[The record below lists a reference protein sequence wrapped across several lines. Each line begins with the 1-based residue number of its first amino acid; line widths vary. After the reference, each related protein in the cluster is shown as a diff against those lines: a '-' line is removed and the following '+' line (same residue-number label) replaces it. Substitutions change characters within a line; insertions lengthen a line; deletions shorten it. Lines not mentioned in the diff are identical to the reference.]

1 MSQTVLK
8 REHIIKI
15 DSTNEELKRRFLAGE
30 SEPLL
35 IRADE
40 QTAGKGRNGHSFYS
54 PQNTGIYFSFLY
66 PCKDEKILEDT
77 IFVTTLSAVSVCR
90 TLRNAAGVDTKIK
103 WINDIYLQSKKVCGI
118 LAEAVYREN
127 PSGGREL
134 GIIVGIG
141 INISTTDFPEDVLP
155 IAGGLGAFS
164 EEAMEKLK
172 EEILSEVGEELLYFF
187 EHPKD
192 REFRDKI
199 LSEYREMSMVIG
211 KQVSFYKDGEAEEKG
226 IAKRILDDGSLV
238 VENREGA
245 LIVLNSGEIHLHMD

>member
-1 MSQTVLK
+1 MILEGSISVKAAMLGNHRKVERILMDEARHDKEASFLLAKAREKNIPVERRK
-8 REHIIKI
+8 REA
-15 DSTNEELKRRFLAGE
+15 L
-30 SEPLL
+30 
-35 IRADE
+35 DE
-40 QTAGKGRNGHSFYS
+40 AASGRTHG
-54 PQNTGIYFSFLY
+54 
-66 PCKDEKILEDT
+66 
-77 IFVTTLSAVSVCR
+77 
-90 TLRNAAGVDTKIK
+90 
-103 WINDIYLQSKKVCGI
+103 GI
-118 LAEAVYREN
+118 LAEAVYREKH
-127 PSGGREL
+127 SGGREL

-155 IAGGLGAFS
+155 IAGALGAFS

-192 REFRDKI
+192 RGFRDKI

-226 IAKRILDDGSLV
+226 IAKEILDDGSLV